1 MQQQIDRCGD
11 CHSCCKSFGWIDN
24 NQIRLIELDIQYE
37 WDRCNKLCDNNRC
50 TIYDNRP
57 KTCSDFECLYVESD
71 LPEEY
76 LPEKVGFVTD
86 LRRDEHGLFLNI
98 VPNESKK
105 YNIDARKFGEEN
117 IENITSQDLSGVKEN
132 CTSIA
137 RENKRWK
144 KKYLVKVT
152 LVWT

>member
-11 CHSCCKSFGWIDN
+11 CHSCCKSFGWIDD

-117 IENITSQDLSGVKEN
+117 MENILVMKKTAEEMWAFPVKQINVSCINGEHLIE
-132 CTSIA
+132 C
-137 RENKRWK
+137 
-144 KKYLVKVT
+144 
-152 LVWT
+152 

>member
-11 CHSCCKSFGWIDN
+11 CHSCCKSFGWIDD

-117 IENITSQDLSGVKEN
+117 IENILVMKKTAEEMWSVPVKQINVSCINGEHLLE
-132 CTSIA
+132 C
-137 RENKRWK
+137 
-144 KKYLVKVT
+144 
-152 LVWT
+152 

>member
-117 IENITSQDLSGVKEN
+117 IENILVMKKTAEEMWSVPVKQINVSCINGEHLLE
-132 CTSIA
+132 C
-137 RENKRWK
+137 
-144 KKYLVKVT
+144 
-152 LVWT
+152 

>member
-1 MQQQIDRCGD
+1 
-11 CHSCCKSFGWIDN
+11 
-24 NQIRLIELDIQYE
+24 LDIQYE

-76 LPEKVGFVTD
+76 LPEKVGFVTN
-86 LRRDEHGLFLNI
+86 LRRDEYGLFLNI

-117 IENITSQDLSGVKEN
+117 MENILVMKKTAEEMWFRLGTMHVSSQCGFVHTEREYSWFCISVLSSCKILKSQTGPLK
-132 CTSIA
+132 S
-137 RENKRWK
+137 RR
-144 KKYLVKVT
+144 
-152 LVWT
+152 

>member
-1 MQQQIDRCGD
+1 VQQQIDRCGD

-117 IENITSQDLSGVKEN
+117 IENILVMKKTAEEMWSVPVKQINVSCINGEHLLE
-132 CTSIA
+132 C
-137 RENKRWK
+137 
-144 KKYLVKVT
+144 
-152 LVWT
+152 

>member
-86 LRRDEHGLFLNI
+86 LRKDEHGLFLNI

-117 IENITSQDLSGVKEN
+117 IENILVMKKTAEEMWSVPVKQINVSCINGEHLLE
-132 CTSIA
+132 C
-137 RENKRWK
+137 
-144 KKYLVKVT
+144 
-152 LVWT
+152 